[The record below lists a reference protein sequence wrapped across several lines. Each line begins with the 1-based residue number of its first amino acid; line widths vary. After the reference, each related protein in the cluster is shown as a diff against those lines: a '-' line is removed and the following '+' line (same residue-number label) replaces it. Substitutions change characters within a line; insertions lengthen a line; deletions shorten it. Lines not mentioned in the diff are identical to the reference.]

1 MFGRNKEQSQRHHT
15 QPEHAGDFDMASY
28 RRGTTL
34 NSFKSNDL
42 TQTERRKLK
51 RLRSLR
57 RRIAAIL
64 AVIIVLLILG
74 LSLLSQFT
82 GQLTGA
88 VASNDGVE
96 LSESDERRYVDI
108 VNNYFKDNSVERFSF
123 ARRNSALLQ
132 YVTAQAPEV
141 SDVSLKSSGIS
152 SSEVEVTVRQ
162 PVAMWINGD
171 KTSYVDNQGI
181 VFERNYYAV
190 PEIAIEDDSGVS
202 LDGNMATSSSFL
214 SFVGRVST
222 ALQDKEGLK
231 VVRVVIPRGSARY
244 AEIYLDG
251 CNYPFKAQITRDS
264 GSQAHDIAVM
274 ARYVGSHGIQPQYI
288 DCRVEGKA
296 YWK

>member
-132 YVTAQAPEV
+132 LCDGPGTRGVGCQFKV
-141 SDVSLKSSGIS
+141 F
-152 SSEVEVTVRQ
+152 
-162 PVAMWINGD
+162 GD
-171 KTSYVDNQGI
+171 I
-181 VFERNYYAV
+181 
-190 PEIAIEDDSGVS
+190 
-202 LDGNMATSSSFL
+202 
-214 SFVGRVST
+214 
-222 ALQDKEGLK
+222 
-231 VVRVVIPRGSARY
+231 
-244 AEIYLDG
+244 
-251 CNYPFKAQITRDS
+251 
-264 GSQAHDIAVM
+264 
-274 ARYVGSHGIQPQYI
+274 
-288 DCRVEGKA
+288 
-296 YWK
+296 